1 MAEITLKRIQW
12 IDCAKAVAITAVA
25 VDHCNRVIYTN
36 PAIAKASYFSVT
48 LFIFLSGI
56 TAWNSSFKSGQ
67 VNPGGG
73 GGNMQTVFEIER
85 YFASVCIS
93 NISAPNLLPTIF
105 RSKVIPVVFI
115 KFFHTRPVLL
125 SADIYTTQIGLAS
138 ADHVVPYLQ

>member
-67 VNPGGG
+67 VNRGGG
-73 GGNMQTVFEIER
+73 GGGGKNSHIFLNFEL
-85 YFASVCIS
+85 F
-93 NISAPNLLPTIF
+93 L
-105 RSKVIPVVFI
+105 
-115 KFFHTRPVLL
+115 
-125 SADIYTTQIGLAS
+125 
-138 ADHVVPYLQ
+138 

>member
-67 VNPGGG
+67 VNRGGG
-73 GGNMQTVFEIER
+73 GGGIIKKFFKIKCFWVEFEITKICEKN
-85 YFASVCIS
+85 F
-93 NISAPNLLPTIF
+93 
-105 RSKVIPVVFI
+105 
-115 KFFHTRPVLL
+115 
-125 SADIYTTQIGLAS
+125 
-138 ADHVVPYLQ
+138 